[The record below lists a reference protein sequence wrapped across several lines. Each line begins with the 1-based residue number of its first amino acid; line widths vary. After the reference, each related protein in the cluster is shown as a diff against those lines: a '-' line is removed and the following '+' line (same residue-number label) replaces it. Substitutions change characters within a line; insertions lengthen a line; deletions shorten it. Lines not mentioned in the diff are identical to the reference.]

1 MIHERKSMMK
11 AVRRYWPPVLVLGGL
26 LLAIGSIAGCS
37 STAGIPTAGAM
48 NAEVSVVA
56 DPEGGTDVSSLSCT
70 FEVTEIPESGTAP
83 IAVRASW
90 AASCGVHKTEAF
102 TFTGGTKT
110 FLTTYEELGGYALN
124 KTFWVE
130 IRWQDAR
137 GSHLVKSASAPCS
150 AL

>member
-1 MIHERKSMMK
+1 MNLMTRRMTK
-11 AVRRYWPPVLVLGGL
+11 ALRGVQQAALALGGL
-26 LLAIGSIAGCS
+26 LLLIGALQGCTPAG
-37 STAGIPTAGAM
+37 GVPTGGTM
-48 NAEVSVVA
+48 NAEVAVVA

-70 FEVTEIPESGTAP
+70 FEVAEIPGSSTGP

-110 FLTTYEELGGYALN
+110 FLTTYEEAGGYSLD

-130 IRWQDAR
+130 IRWTDAR
-137 GSHLVKSASAPCS
+137 GSHVVRSAQAPCS